1 MSYGWYYSKPKTA
14 KKKSLAEGP
23 RKRMIFGQTWWGAEW
38 LNALSHIDYDNR
50 LPRGRAY
57 AGNGSVRDIAI
68 KGSTITAKVQGSRPS
83 PYKIKIDIPQ
93 FTPDQQQAI
102 LDGIVENPLVLSQ
115 LLNREIP
122 QELNQMALDKKI
134 RIFPSSWKDFGMDCS
149 CPDWAV
155 PCKHLAA
162 VVYLIANEIDSN
174 PFILFNLR
182 GLDLIASL
190 QKYHAGI
197 GAHAEEKIPA
207 VESFIVEEM
216 PQAGNAPD
224 FSAASLPDFSLIQDQ
239 TDKIFTLLPAK
250 PLFYDKDFR
259 PLLQSA
265 YRQVKNSV
273 KNQSPG
279 KLKPGLDSIARRI
292 DSFDDTMILLDQTLK
307 VEDICL
313 TRKDKKKDY
322 EERISWQDFINLL
335 ENLDPAVLENCN
347 DALRGIE
354 LHRQF
359 ARALASGG
367 AFIPQLL
374 TNRDGHYL
382 VRYIPAEND
391 TQVKSLCLTMQDYA
405 IPGTV
410 WIWHKPKKGEELY
423 VAVNPVE
430 NSRLILSSFIQ
441 SMFKEIG
448 ADSKFSGDGRNTA
461 LNLFFLD
468 RPHKFDGLTGKQI
481 PNTIQL
487 WLKRLSRASRQ
498 WQPVLMIEDKSNLFT
513 LDILAINTASAT
525 QAPVP
530 MKTVM
535 TEKEFQSIKL
545 DLLRDLQSLTEFL
558 PDLASYLKSSGK
570 QPMKYHAKLFADI
583 LQRILPMLR
592 MLGIGIMMPKA
603 LEKLVLPKLSLRLT
617 APAAGKNVSF
627 VNLHEMLGFDYQV
640 AIGDQLMPVDEFRR
654 LVKGLSGIVK
664 IKDQYVLIN
673 TGDLEK
679 IFKAADVPVKLTSQ
693 EILKAALSE
702 TYEGATI
709 GLDPAVRKLIK
720 KLTTL
725 EKIALP
731 KGIQASLRPYQ
742 LTGYQWMARQ
752 SKIGFGS
759 LIADDMGLGKTLQ
772 VISILLKFKLEG
784 KLDKEKALV
793 VVPTTLLTNWQ
804 KEVDKFAPSLRTS
817 VYHGSNRKLDLS
829 DTDLLLTTYGM
840 VRSDVKTLKSQP
852 WHVVVIDEA
861 QNIKNTTT
869 DQTKAVK
876 SIRSSVRIA
885 MSGTPVENRLSE
897 YWSIM
902 DFVYPGYLG
911 PVKTFISEFADPI
924 QQYHDKEKADIFRRI
939 TAPFILRR
947 LKTDKSIISDLP
959 DKIENNRYCS
969 LTGEQA
975 ALYQN
980 AVDQALQSI
989 EGLEGIQRKGLV
1001 LKMITSLKQICNHPG
1016 NFLKKG
1022 KADPSL
1028 SGKSMMLME
1037 LLEGIHDA
1045 SEKTLLFTQY
1055 REMGDILVPMIE
1067 ERFGMTPLFLHGG
1080 TTRKNRDE
1088 FVDEFQNKR
1097 NRWIFILSLKAGGT
1111 GLNLTAASH
1120 VIHHDFWWNPAVE
1133 AQATDRAYRIGQN
1146 KNVMVNRLLTQGT
1159 FEEKIDEMLQ
1169 NKKELA
1175 NLTVASGENWIGD
1188 LSDKELKEIFQ
1199 LR

>member
-1 MSYGWYYSKPKTA
+1 
-14 KKKSLAEGP
+14 
-23 RKRMIFGQTWWGAEW
+23 
-38 LNALSHIDYDNR
+38 
-50 LPRGRAY
+50 
-57 AGNGSVRDIAI
+57 VRDIAV

-102 LDGIVENPLVLSQ
+102 LDGIVENTLVLSQ

-122 QELNQMALDKKI
+122 RELNQMALDKKI

-190 QKYHAGI
+190 QKHHAGI

-207 VESFIVEEM
+207 VEYFIVEEM
-216 PQAGNAPD
+216 PQAGNAPE
-224 FSAASLPDFSLIQDQ
+224 FTAAFLPDFSLIPDQ

-322 EERISWQDFINLL
+322 QERIPWEDFINLL

-448 ADSKFSGDGRNTA
+448 ADSKFSGDGRDPA

-468 RPHKFDGLTGKQI
+468 RPHKFDGLTEKQI

-487 WLKRLSRASRQ
+487 WLKRLSRPSRQ
-498 WQPVLMIEDKSNLFT
+498 WQPVLMIE
-513 LDILAINTASAT
+513 
-525 QAPVP
+525 
-530 MKTVM
+530 
-535 TEKEFQSIKL
+535 
-545 DLLRDLQSLTEFL
+545 
-558 PDLASYLKSSGK
+558 
-570 QPMKYHAKLFADI
+570 
-583 LQRILPMLR
+583 
-592 MLGIGIMMPKA
+592 
-603 LEKLVLPKLSLRLT
+603 
-617 APAAGKNVSF
+617 
-627 VNLHEMLGFDYQV
+627 
-640 AIGDQLMPVDEFRR
+640 
-654 LVKGLSGIVK
+654 
-664 IKDQYVLIN
+664 
-673 TGDLEK
+673 
-679 IFKAADVPVKLTSQ
+679 
-693 EILKAALSE
+693 
-702 TYEGATI
+702 
-709 GLDPAVRKLIK
+709 
-720 KLTTL
+720 
-725 EKIALP
+725 
-731 KGIQASLRPYQ
+731 
-742 LTGYQWMARQ
+742 
-752 SKIGFGS
+752 
-759 LIADDMGLGKTLQ
+759 
-772 VISILLKFKLEG
+772 
-784 KLDKEKALV
+784 
-793 VVPTTLLTNWQ
+793 
-804 KEVDKFAPSLRTS
+804 
-817 VYHGSNRKLDLS
+817 
-829 DTDLLLTTYGM
+829 
-840 VRSDVKTLKSQP
+840 
-852 WHVVVIDEA
+852 
-861 QNIKNTTT
+861 
-869 DQTKAVK
+869 
-876 SIRSSVRIA
+876 
-885 MSGTPVENRLSE
+885 
-897 YWSIM
+897 
-902 DFVYPGYLG
+902 
-911 PVKTFISEFADPI
+911 
-924 QQYHDKEKADIFRRI
+924 
-939 TAPFILRR
+939 
-947 LKTDKSIISDLP
+947 
-959 DKIENNRYCS
+959 
-969 LTGEQA
+969 
-975 ALYQN
+975 
-980 AVDQALQSI
+980 
-989 EGLEGIQRKGLV
+989 
-1001 LKMITSLKQICNHPG
+1001 
-1016 NFLKKG
+1016 
-1022 KADPSL
+1022 
-1028 SGKSMMLME
+1028 
-1037 LLEGIHDA
+1037 
-1045 SEKTLLFTQY
+1045 
-1055 REMGDILVPMIE
+1055 
-1067 ERFGMTPLFLHGG
+1067 ERFGMTQLFLHGG

-1120 VIHHDFWWNPAVE
+1120 VIHYDFWWNPAAE
-1133 AQATDRAYRIGQN
+1133 LQAINRAYRIGQH
-1146 KNVMVNRLLTQGT
+1146 KNVMVNRMLTQGT

-1199 LR
+1199 LRKLDPRLIRTGHYSSSYSIGSDSLRSTTID